1 MKKYYNY
8 FVYVSIL
15 FLIIGLIKANYL
27 KIPIIESPFFLILS
41 ILFVCA
47 GFFFDSVAWYKSVRA
62 GGYKMVNLWDC
73 VASVG
78 LSIFGKYVPGKIWI
92 IMGRSAYLAKKYGLN
107 EKDTT
112 VYSLNA
118 QFISLW
124 VGLFIGSIGL
134 FFIKTESF
142 LILLTIILWILLSF
156 LLFSRVVHNAVT
168 SVIRK
173 ILKKEINIPSLSF
186 KNVIKITPWFFI
198 NWSCWCLGFYFLAQS
213 MSAQQISIYTGSI
226 FALAG
231 TMGILAIIA
240 PGGIGIREG
249 ILVTMLIMSG
259 INESIA
265 ISISITS
272 RLWFLI
278 GEIFIFLMGFVVNLL
293 LKKKSEKNSLK
304 RIIG

>member
-27 KIPIIESPFFLILS
+27 KIPIIESYFYLSLS
-41 ILFVCA
+41 IIFVFA
-47 GFFFDSVAWYKSVRA
+47 GFFFDSFAWYKVIKA
-62 GGYKMVNLWDC
+62 GGYKMIKISDC

-107 EKDTT
+107 EKDTAF
-112 VYSLNA
+112 YSLNT

-124 VGLFIGSIGL
+124 VGLFIGSIGII
-134 FFIKTESF
+134 FIKSDS
-142 LILLTIILWILLSF
+142 LIVILTFILWILLSI
-156 LLFSRVVHNAVT
+156 LLFSRIAHNT
-168 SVIRK
+168 VISIARK
-173 ILKKEINIPSLSF
+173 LFKKEMNIPSLSF
-186 KNVIKITPWFFI
+186 KKVIKLTPWFFI

-213 MSAQQISIYTGSI
+213 MCLNPIPVFTGTI

-231 TMGILAIIA
+231 IMGILAIIA
-240 PGGIGIREG
+240 PGGIGVREG
-249 ILVTMLIMSG
+249 VLVTMLVMTG
-259 INESIA
+259 IDETIA

-272 RLWFLI
+272 RLWFLS
-278 GEIFIFLMGFVVNLL
+278 GEIFIFLLGFVVNLI
-293 LKKKSEKNSLK
+293 LKKQEQ
-304 RIIG
+304 